1 MRRVS
6 LSHVSVCDNHLEG
19 LCTLAGA
26 VWGKW
31 AHGMPLL
38 LLLWDGALHGSPGA
52 AGAAA
57 REVLQVRWLMHDRWG
72 LTTGGGAGSVPG
84 LDPGLSFTEKEPP
97 CLWPEQSHGS
107 ATPVR
112 PRPGP
117 APLPAAGTWPSVLC
131 PGCSGLGKR
140 PEACVHKGERREQGL
155 QARPP
160 QVPSCRSGVPSSGPA
175 QRPAVS
181 PLCGAQRVAGVSGAS
196 LHLHVGCPAF
206 LVPALP
212 IACPFTSLCV
222 FSPVTRFSLCMD

>member
-1 MRRVS
+1 MRRAS
-6 LSHVSVCDNHLEG
+6 LSHISVCDNHLED

-38 LLLWDGALHGSPGA
+38 LLLWDGAVHGSSGA
-52 AGAAA
+52 VGAAA

-97 CLWPEQSHGS
+97 CLRPEQSHGL

-117 APLPAAGTWPSVLC
+117 APLPATGTWPSVLC

-140 PEACVHKGERREQGL
+140 LEACVHEGEKREQGL
-155 QARPP
+155 RAHPP
-160 QVPSCRSGVPSSGPA
+160 QVPSCRSG
-175 QRPAVS
+175 
-181 PLCGAQRVAGVSGAS
+181 GAQQWSCAEARS
-196 LHLHVGCPAF
+196 LPTLRCSADGRCVRCPASASTWA
-206 LVPALP
+206 ALRSWSQP
-212 IACPFTSLCV
+212 CL
-222 FSPVTRFSLCMD
+222 